1 VHLDHQSQPSRERS
15 AQLLRQRIDARR
27 FAQEPVVITGDFNAG
42 EKNPA
47 VASMTAGGAYVDS
60 FRVKHPDEKVVGT
73 FSAFDIAKTGVEK
86 IDYVFV
92 PAGTEVMRAEIV
104 RTARAGRTPS
114 DHFPVVA
121 QFRFR

>member
-1 VHLDHQSQPSRERS
+1 
-15 AQLLRQRIDARR
+15 
-27 FAQEPVVITGDFNAG
+27 
-42 EKNPA
+42 
-47 VASMTAGGAYVDS
+47 MTAGDAFIDS

-73 FSAFDIAKTGVEK
+73 FSAFDLAKTGVEK

-92 PAGTEVMRAEIV
+92 QPGTEVIRAAIV

-121 QFRFR
+121 HIRLPGSSP